1 MFCLDSTGM
10 LYCTTR
16 SDVTVRAVDVQK
28 LVDGTRVR
36 LMFDKDDWYSGKVI
50 GYDGRTGRYRLVFE
64 DGEELEARHALFEP
78 EDGFF
83 LDNGKDCGM
92 VFRASASA
100 SCKAALAAEQ
110 DADKDRWRAP
120 RAGEEAGGMWLV
132 GRRIRVFWSFDSK
145 FHEAVVE
152 DYDPDVGAVDS
163 RNFVGPVHRLRY
175 DESKHMGIFPENL
188 TKCVWNLD
196 KSQDGDRPVSAVS
209 KRVATALVQKSEE
222 SPLRDKLTQS
232 SAGAKVRSSASN
244 GRQGRAAKAVA
255 GPAKP
260 GASQVVDES
269 ECMWTAPHWKFKT
282 GGSWLVGRKIKLYW
296 DAERQWFA
304 GVPPCFS
311 LYALLWPSL
320 TRGRCGLIRQSALIR
335 RHAPCTRQSWQH
347 RARS

>member
-1 MFCLDSTGM
+1 
-10 LYCTTR
+10 
-16 SDVTVRAVDVQK
+16 
-28 LVDGTRVR
+28 
-36 LMFDKDDWYSGKVI
+36 MFDKDDWYCGKVI
-50 GYDGRTGRYRLVFE
+50 GYNGQTGRYRLVFE
-64 DGEELEARHALFEP
+64 DGEEVEARHALFEP

-175 DESKHMGIFPENL
+175 DESKHMGVFPENL

-196 KSQDGDRPVSAVS
+196 KSQDRPVSATS
-209 KRVATALVQKSEE
+209 KRGPYSALVQKSEE
-222 SPLRDKLTQS
+222 PLLRDKLTQPL
-232 SAGAKVRSSASN
+232 ARAKVQSSASN
-244 GRQGRAAKAVA
+244 GRSGRGGKARADAAPGMAGAAK
-255 GPAKP
+255 PA
-260 GASQVVDES
+260 ASQLVDES

-304 GVPPCFS
+304 GGVSCFS
-311 LYALLWPSL
+311 LYALSTLSL
-320 TRGRCGLIRQSALIR
+320 
-335 RHAPCTRQSWQH
+335 PV
-347 RARS
+347 